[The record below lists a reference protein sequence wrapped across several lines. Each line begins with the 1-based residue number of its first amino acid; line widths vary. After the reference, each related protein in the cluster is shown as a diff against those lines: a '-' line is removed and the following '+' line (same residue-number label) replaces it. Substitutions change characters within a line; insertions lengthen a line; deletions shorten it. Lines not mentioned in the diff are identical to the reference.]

1 MSMSSFAS
9 LRGRTGYLAG
19 LRDSIPVALSYFTV
33 SLAFGLYCAQAGVSV
48 FASGLMSFSNMSST
62 GQFGGLQVIIAHGTL
77 FQLAL
82 TIILVNL
89 RYLLM
94 SVSLSQSLDRG
105 DDGTGGF
112 RMWQRLV
119 IGWAVTDEI
128 YALAMAK
135 PIVTFAYYT
144 GLMVLPILGWTGGAV
159 TGFILGGTFLPMV
172 MVGIHQGLTPIHA
185 ELLSRYGVTILL
197 PILAMAGGGQVGAAI
212 AVYAKTKNKALR
224 KTIASALPVGLMGV
238 GEPLIYGV
246 TLPLGKPFIGACI
259 GGAFG
264 GAVQA
269 AYMVGA
275 ATIGISGLPLAA
287 STDNIPMY
295 LLGLV
300 TAYAAG
306 FIATWLLGFDD
317 PKEGE

>member
-62 GQFGGLQVIIAHGTL
+62 GQFGGLQVIIAHGAL

-159 TGFILGGTFLPMV
+159 TGALVGEVLPASLQSAFGVLLFAMFISIVIPPAKKSRPVLIVALGAAALSLLLHFLPWTQAMQPGWRIIVVACVVCGLAATFLPNPTRASGEAHDV
-172 MVGIHQGLTPIHA
+172 AIDDEVNEDSGQ
-185 ELLSRYGVTILL
+185 
-197 PILAMAGGGQVGAAI
+197 AGRGA
-212 AVYAKTKNKALR
+212 
-224 KTIASALPVGLMGV
+224 S
-238 GEPLIYGV
+238 
-246 TLPLGKPFIGACI
+246 
-259 GGAFG
+259 
-264 GAVQA
+264 
-269 AYMVGA
+269 
-275 ATIGISGLPLAA
+275 
-287 STDNIPMY
+287 
-295 LLGLV
+295 
-300 TAYAAG
+300 
-306 FIATWLLGFDD
+306 
-317 PKEGE
+317 